1 MIRSIADFA
10 RACEE
15 GRYHCQRFIKTGA
28 GQAGDNRWQDWA
40 FQAGQPAYDARI
52 GQALAFTPSVAQ
64 GNDAIYFP
72 PMADGMQ
79 RKLFKIT
86 MCPRASNS
94 LQASIDFVLYDLV
107 GYYPLI
113 DGDSTDP
120 QEFDNTLTLPRYTDG
135 NGLRLV
141 LVNHVAPAV
150 QGGVMNLE
158 YVDQTGATRTIT
170 LGVPNN
176 GINGPCCAANSST
189 VNNSSPLVL
198 PLHEGVTGVRQVN
211 RITYTNGAGCRLLLA
226 ARATTGATAHNL
238 SMSYTNQGGT
248 SNRALP
254 VTVACTASA
263 IVSHI
268 VHSGTA
274 ANNYGPYLPLASG
287 DTGVQNVASVTL
299 SAASGAGTAAL
310 LLVRPLA
317 QIPLSIASLMTEK
330 EFWNQL
336 PSAPQIRDDAC
347 LGFILGTGAAVAAA
361 TTFAGANEVV
371 WG

>member
-28 GQAGDNRWQDWA
+28 GQSNDTRWQDWA

-52 GQALAFTPSVAQ
+52 GPANSFVPVVAQ

-72 PMADGMQ
+72 PIPDGMQ

-86 MCPRASNS
+86 MRPQASNS

-141 LVNHVAPAV
+141 MVNHVAPAV
-150 QGGVMNLE
+150 QGGQMLLDYTDQSGVNRTANLN
-158 YVDQTGATRTIT
+158 VSVT
-170 LGVPNN
+170 
-176 GINGPCCAANSST
+176 GINTVCSGIRPAASTDTGPLTLSLAA
-189 VNNSSPLVL
+189 
-198 PLHEGVTGVRQVN
+198 GVTGVRQVN
-211 RITYTNGAGCRLLLA
+211 RITYTTPPGGLHCIYVIKPLAQFTHYHDALLQA
-226 ARATTGATAHNL
+226 DTTGAK
-238 SMSYTNQGGT
+238 
-248 SNRALP
+248 
-254 VTVACTASA
+254 
-263 IVSHI
+263 
-268 VHSGTA
+268 
-274 ANNYGPYLPLASG
+274 
-287 DTGVQNVASVTL
+287 
-299 SAASGAGTAAL
+299 AAL
-310 LLVRPLA
+310 EIDFATKDGWRMPDILNGA
-317 QIPLSIASLMTEK
+317 HLSFFYRNVGGGRT
-330 EFWNQL
+330 
-336 PSAPQIRDDAC
+336 
-347 LGFILGTGAAVAAA
+347 
-361 TTFAGANEVV
+361 TTFFGDAEFI

>member
-28 GQAGDNRWQDWA
+28 GQASDTRWQDWA

-52 GQALAFTPSVAQ
+52 GQALAFMPSVAQ

-72 PMADGMQ
+72 PIADGMQ

-86 MCPRASNS
+86 MRPQASNS

-211 RITYTNGAGCRLLLA
+211 RIVYT
-226 ARATTGATAHNL
+226 TPP
-238 SMSYTNQGGT
+238 GG
-248 SNRALP
+248 LHCIY
-254 VTVACTASA
+254 V
-263 IVSHI
+263 IK
-268 VHSGTA
+268 
-274 ANNYGPYLPLASG
+274 
-287 DTGVQNVASVTL
+287 
-299 SAASGAGTAAL
+299 
-310 LLVRPLA
+310 PLA
-317 QIPLSIASLMTEK
+317 QFTHYHDALLQADTTGVKAALEIDFATKDGWRMPDIPNGAHLAFFYRTVGGGRTAVFFGDF
-330 EFWNQL
+330 EF
-336 PSAPQIRDDAC
+336 I
-347 LGFILGTGAAVAAA
+347 
-361 TTFAGANEVV
+361 